1 MISLLNRTVF
11 NFRLLTLLLP
21 LLSFMIA
28 GSIEWQRIISSDID
42 PYPYFGLLVFAT
54 IAWSIAIENYGLCT
68 MKYILMSGGN
78 VYAAFL
84 ATLGTLFAE
93 LVIMFFYRATSFS
106 RVFVSSSAVILFFS
120 AIGLRVLLR
129 KAMKRSLWR
138 KAGSIRVLV
147 VGADDF
153 AGRTARSLVDSE
165 LKGVE
170 IVGFVRLPGQD
181 ATVNNGIVCNIDG
194 IGAMVAANR
203 IDDIVLALPAPR
215 LNELPQILETVR
227 HVGVPVR
234 AVLDLGDQPPTS
246 DRLLNVNGVW
256 MVNVCHTPAES
267 VMYMILKRGFDVGFS
282 IFILLVSA
290 PFMAVIAAAVKFT
303 TPGPVFFI
311 QKRVGFKGN
320 VFEMYKFRTMHTGSS
335 AEGDT
340 RWTTRNDSRRT
351 RLGEFLRK
359 SSLDELPQFFNVL
372 KGDMSVVGPRPERPH
387 FVEKFAVEVPRY
399 RTRHYL
405 KVGITGWAQVNGW
418 RGDTSIE
425 KRIEHD
431 LYYLQNWS
439 LLFDLRIVI
448 RTVLDTVSAK
458 HAY

>member
-21 LLSFMIA
+21 LLSFLIA
-28 GSIEWQRIISSDID
+28 GSVEWQRIVLSDID

-54 IAWSIAIENYGLCT
+54 IAWLIAIENYGLCT
-68 MKYILMSGGN
+68 TKYILTSGGN

-84 ATLGTLFAE
+84 ATLTTLFAE
-93 LVIMFFYRATSFS
+93 LVIMFFYRAASFS
-106 RVFVSSSAVILFFS
+106 RLFVSSSAIILFFS
-120 AIGLRVLLR
+120 TVGLRFLLRAILKGRLLR
-129 KAMKRSLWR
+129 KS
-138 KAGSIRVLV
+138 GSIRVLI

-153 AGRTARSLVDSE
+153 ARRTARSLVDRE
-165 LKGVE
+165 FKGVE
-170 IVGFVRLPGQD
+170 IAGFVRLPGQD
-181 ATVNNGIVCNIDG
+181 ATVEGTVCDLDG
-194 IGAMVAANR
+194 IGNMMAGSR
-203 IDDIVLALPAPR
+203 IDDVVLALPAAR
-215 LNELPQILETVR
+215 LHELPQILEKVR
-227 HVGVPVR
+227 HVGIPVR

-267 VMYMILKRGFDVGFS
+267 VMYMILNRGFDIVFS
-282 IFILLVSA
+282 SAVLLVTA
-290 PFMAVIAAAVKFT
+290 PLMAIIVAAVKLSS
-303 TPGPVFFI
+303 PGPVLFA
-311 QKRVGFKGN
+311 QKRVGFKGD
-320 VFEMYKFRTMHTGSS
+320 VFKMYKFRTMHTSS
-335 AEGDT
+335 GTEGDT
-340 RWTTRNDSRRT
+340 RWTSPNDSRRT
-351 RLGEFLRK
+351 RVGTFLRRT
-359 SSLDELPQFFNVL
+359 SLDELPQFFNVL

-399 RTRHYL
+399 RARHYL

-439 LLFDLRIVI
+439 LLFDLRIVV
-448 RTVLDTVSAK
+448 RTVLHTVNAK